1 MRFQILVCNQ
11 QSLGNIDGDA
21 LVASITRSN
30 FYTLCDQYG
39 LSHEQIAPGEL
50 KLEVLAV
57 RRSVAPFF
65 VLHYKPSRKDP
76 IFVNEWNLSDPAKRK
91 WFESLPQKT
100 PSHEVEKHLQRTRF
114 IVSIALDS
122 TQLVD
127 LGRLLAYELARWAAE
142 MGRGL
147 VWGLDGKWY
156 RLNIHQA
163 FIQI

>member
-11 QSLGNIDGDA
+11 QIK
-21 LVASITRSN
+21 
-30 FYTLCDQYG
+30 
-39 LSHEQIAPGEL
+39 PGEL
-50 KLEVLAV
+50 ELEVLAV

-65 VLHYKPSRKDP
+65 ALHYNPSRKAP
-76 IFVNEWNLSDPAKRK
+76 IIVNEWNLSDPAKRE
-91 WFESLPQKT
+91 WFESLPRKT
-100 PSHEVEKHLQRTRF
+100 PSLEVEKHLQCTRF
-114 IVSIALDS
+114 VVSIAIDS

-147 VWGLDGKWY
+147 VWGLDGRWY

-163 FIQI
+163 FIPI